1 MVCFIESNIN
11 IVDANAINKAVEENN
26 LNMINQIKEA
36 IQDNND
42 DNIIYQNNSLTLE
55 TICTKKNLK

>member
-36 IQDNND
+36 I
-42 DNIIYQNNSLTLE
+42 
-55 TICTKKNLK
+55 